1 MTMEVELPEEAVRRL
16 QAEAGRRGVSVEQL
30 IAELASELPA
40 EGSGPGRR
48 LAFVGVGASESG
60 TTDRI
65 EEILA
70 GGFGRD

>member
-1 MTMEVELPEEAVRRL
+1 MTIEVELPEEAIRRL
-16 QAEAGRRGVSVEQL
+16 QAEASRRGVSVEQL

-40 EGSGPGRR
+40 EESGARR
-48 LAFVGVGASESG
+48 RPAFVGVGASESG

-70 GGFGRD
+70 EGFGRD